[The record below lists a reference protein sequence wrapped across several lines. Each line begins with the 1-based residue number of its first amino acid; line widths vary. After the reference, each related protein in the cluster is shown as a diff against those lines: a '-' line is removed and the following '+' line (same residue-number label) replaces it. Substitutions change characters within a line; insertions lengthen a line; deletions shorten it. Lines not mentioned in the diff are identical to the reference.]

1 MSDISTN
8 LSMQGKPLFSESE
21 FLTCSMFNFKM
32 FLFVLTMLICISCI
46 SMLFAPTF
54 ITTEAF
60 TNNVL
65 SLDKLK
71 LDLAWRSEPNLG
83 DINYD
88 YQSVALTSNN
98 NLIFGQANRYI
109 TSKSYTLDIYANL
122 YVINGSPFGKSKQ
135 LNEKY
140 VVYLKNAS
148 EKKEIGQLKKDGDG
162 LYKIHF
168 KSNDPKKYVKYNE
181 IEITLGENT
190 FLNGKFKIV

>member
-32 FLFVLTMLICISCI
+32 FLFVLICISCI
-46 SMLFAPTF
+46 SMLFTPTF
-54 ITTEAF
+54 ITTETF
-60 TNNVL
+60 TNNIL
-65 SLDKLK
+65 
-71 LDLAWRSEPNLG
+71 RSEPNLG

-88 YQSVALTSNN
+88 YQSSALTSNN